1 MAGDIRLLSDSF
13 VVDVREGEGVG
24 WYGDDVVGMGDDV
37 DEDDEAN
44 GLFEPTLNA
53 VGCGDNI

>member
-1 MAGDIRLLSDSF
+1 M
-13 VVDVREGEGVG
+13 
-24 WYGDDVVGMGDDV
+24 VGMGDDV

-53 VGCGDNI
+53 VGCGDNV